1 MSGFV
6 IAARTRPEI
15 DLLGYFGS
23 YNFPVVPES
32 LYATD
37 GCLRLSTD
45 KASITQEL
53 PQLLE
58 EECYQNTESVNEST
72 ESNIRKVIIFDRM
85 AVANRVD
92 IKKEKIKT
100 YNEFATS
107 FINIIKREPLSYYE
121 VRIIF
126 DKYTMSSLKSSML
139 TNRTNGIAVRYK
151 VADKRNIEH
160 LSTKQFLGNI

>member
-1 MSGFV
+1 
-6 IAARTRPEI
+6 
-15 DLLGYFGS
+15 
-23 YNFPVVPES
+23 
-32 LYATD
+32 
-37 GCLRLSTD
+37 
-45 KASITQEL
+45 
-53 PQLLE
+53 
-58 EECYQNTESVNEST
+58 
-72 ESNIRKVIIFDRM
+72 M

-126 DKYTMSSLKSSML
+126 DKYTMSSLKTSML